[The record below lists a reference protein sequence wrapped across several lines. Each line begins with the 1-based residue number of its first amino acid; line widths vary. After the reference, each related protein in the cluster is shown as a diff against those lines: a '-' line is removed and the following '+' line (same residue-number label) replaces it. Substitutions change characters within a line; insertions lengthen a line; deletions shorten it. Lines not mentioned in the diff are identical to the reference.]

1 MDKTVIC
8 VYSGTGNTLSLAKR
22 FNGAEILDIIRINEG
37 REELPEDTVRL
48 GIFFLNQCAQNM
60 VLMKMKIF
68 GKMSF

>member
-37 REELPEDTVRL
+37 RE
-48 GIFFLNQCAQNM
+48 
-60 VLMKMKIF
+60 
-68 GKMSF
+68 